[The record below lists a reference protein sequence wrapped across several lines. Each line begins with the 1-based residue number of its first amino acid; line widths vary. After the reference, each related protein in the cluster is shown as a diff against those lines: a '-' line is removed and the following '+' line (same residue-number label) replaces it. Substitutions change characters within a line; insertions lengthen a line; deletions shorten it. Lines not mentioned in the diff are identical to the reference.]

1 MLTFVNINVIINYM
15 KIETTQLKTFTN
27 FGKMK
32 NISRQRIHILVQDGK
47 FDTIEIDGVKFIV
60 LNDKAIKYNKQF
72 IK

>member
-1 MLTFVNINVIINYM
+1 M

-60 LNDKAIKYNKQF
+60 LNDKAIKYNKHF